1 MIVTVTLNPSLDR
14 TLAVASLD
22 RGEVIRADS
31 TLEDPGGKGVNVT
44 RFLTAHGT
52 DSVAVLPVGG
62 SIGRGL
68 VGGLVEAGIPHRA
81 VPIAGATRSNITV
94 VEPDGTTTKLNE
106 PGPQLSAEEL
116 DELVRVVAGL
126 VTPDGWVVVAGSLPA
141 DLDTAIIDRLAEVAR
156 AAGARFALD
165 ASGNALADGLATG
178 PDLIKPNGE
187 ELGEVL
193 GRTLDTLDD
202 VLAGCD
208 EARGRGAHAVICSLG
223 ADGAVLVDEQ
233 GRWHATGP
241 RVPVLSTVGAGDSL
255 LAGYLHAGGAGPEA
269 LRAGIA
275 WATAAVQTPGTGV
288 PPAALIDTS
297 SVRITELPRGAP
309 RPPGAHHPQ
318 RVTPTPG

>member
-14 TLAVASLD
+14 TLAVASLE

-106 PGPQLSAEEL
+106 PGPQLAAVEL
-116 DELVRVVAGL
+116 DALVGVVAEL

-141 DLDTAIIDRLAEVAR
+141 DLDTAIIARLAAVAR
-156 AAGARFALD
+156 SAGARFALD
-165 ASGNALADGLATG
+165 ASGDALADGLACG

-202 VLAGCD
+202 VLGGCD
-208 EARGRGAHAVICSLG
+208 EARRSGARAVICSLG
-223 ADGAVLVDEQ
+223 ADGAVLVDER

-241 RVPVLSTVGAGDSL
+241 KVPVLSTVGAGDSL
-255 LAGYLHAGGAGPEA
+255 LAGFLHAGGAGPEA

-288 PPAALIDTS
+288 PPAALIDTA
-297 SVRITELPRGAP
+297 SVRIIELPRGAP
-309 RPPGAHHPQ
+309 TPPG
-318 RVTPTPG
+318 RTTPGG